1 MKKSILTISFLLC
14 VNVIFAQNAYQNVL
28 DTIEVNSTVLSAH
41 HKKMEAD
48 KSTNDAYAST
58 SLIFTRTTASLA
70 NSINLP
76 QGGKSI
82 AYFILCVFFF
92 RRRRSCVRALNFS
105 TKNGWPF

>member
-48 KSTNDAYAST
+48 KSTNDAYALFENPELEAGYKFGPEGSNKVEVGV
-58 SLIFTRTTASLA
+58 S
-70 NSINLP
+70 
-76 QGGKSI
+76 QEI
-82 AYFILCVFFF
+82 AFPTYQD
-92 RRRRSCVRALNFS
+92 
-105 TKNGWPF
+105 